1 MKTLKN
7 IFEILQ
13 DQGFETDKGSVHSY
27 IDVYEEVL
35 APYRNTAEN
44 MLEIG
49 VFKGNSLRMWE
60 NYFTQASVIGVD
72 CDDMPHGGLA
82 DLREMIESGKHCIK
96 IFNAENPILVKEHFA
111 GMKFDVIIEDANHS
125 LEQQLKL
132 YNLYKEYLAPDGIY
146 IIEDVEN
153 IDASRT
159 EFENIDNSKTVTIL
173 DRRHILNR
181 FDDVLIIIK

>member
-1 MKTLKN
+1 MTLKN
-7 IFEILQ
+7 IFETLQ
-13 DQGFETDKGSVHSY
+13 QQGFETDKGTVHSY

-35 APYRNTAEN
+35 KPYRFKADKV
-44 MLEIG
+44 LEIG

-60 NYFTQASVIGVD
+60 QYFDWADVFGVD
-72 CDDMPHGGLA
+72 CDTMPHGGMA
-82 DLREMIESGKHCIK
+82 DLREMINSGIHCIK
-96 IFNAENPILVKEHFA
+96 IFDAENPELVKEHFA